1 MRPPLATRQKFPLP
15 RSALTPLSPTP
26 LPLLEDTHANT
37 ELRARRE
44 KELEETRGLRTNEF
58 PF

>member
-1 MRPPLATRQKFPLP
+1 MRPPLATRQKFSLP
-15 RSALTPLSPTP
+15 RSALTTPLSYP
-26 LPLLEDTHANT
+26 LLLLEDTHANT